1 VLLVAENANTDLP
14 LYSFLQRTTNRIQ
27 IDGKYNGAGG
37 VTCRSAEAVITAYIS
52 KNTEFAVL
60 SLIRKETLIG

>member
-1 VLLVAENANTDLP
+1 M
-14 LYSFLQRTTNRIQ
+14 IQ
-27 IDGKYNGAGG
+27 IDGKYDGAGG
-37 VTCRSAEAVITAYIS
+37 VTCRSAEAEITAYIS